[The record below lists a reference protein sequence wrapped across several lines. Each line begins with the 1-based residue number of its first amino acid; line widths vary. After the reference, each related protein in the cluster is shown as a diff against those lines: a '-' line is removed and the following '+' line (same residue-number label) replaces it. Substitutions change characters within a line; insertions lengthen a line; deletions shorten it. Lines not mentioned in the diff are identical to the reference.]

1 MMRWIRLIV
10 FMLCFS
16 AFNLLGNSANETELT
31 DHIIYIKYAD
41 YSMLRSLSSIPENL
55 PVITKFD
62 SSYQLYADLHGSG
75 RLYCHGE
82 DRERILLYGLHQL
95 ESDKT
100 LFWEPTRLS
109 DIDDLSD
116 INDFY
121 NSFCYDDAYI
131 SLYVYKGTELR
142 DTITLTISDGRHLGF
157 SLFTVSDIKCEK
169 NNVSISVEKF
179 GK

>member
-1 MMRWIRLIV
+1 MRWIRLIG

-16 AFNLLGNSANETELT
+16 AVHLLGNSANETELT
-31 DHIIYIKYAD
+31 DHTIHIKYAD
-41 YSMLRSLSSIPENL
+41 YSILSSAPESL
-55 PVITKFD
+55 AVITKFD
-62 SSYQLYADLHGSG
+62 SSYQLYADLRGSG
-75 RLYCHGE
+75 RLYRHGE
-82 DRERILLYGLHQL
+82 DGERILLYGLQQL

-100 LFWEPTRLS
+100 LFWEPTS
-109 DIDDLSD
+109 EDVTDID
-116 INDFY
+116 DFY

>member
-41 YSMLRSLSSIPENL
+41 YSMLSSAPESLA
-55 PVITKFD
+55 VITKFD
-62 SSYQLYADLHGSG
+62 SSYQLYADLRGSG
-75 RLYCHGE
+75 RLYRHGE

-131 SLYVYKGTELR
+131 SLYVYKGTELL